1 MVHRRPLPILLSVA
15 LLLVAVTAGPALALD
30 EGDRLMLVGEKSYED
45 GLYAFSRRTLER
57 FLELFPGDKRA
68 GEAMLLLGKARLSQG
83 LLEAALE
90 AFRKTEGF
98 SPVPGKPQEARFW
111 EAETLYRLKRY
122 SDARAAYA
130 RVISAEP
137 ATPFLPDALYSM
149 GWADLELKRRDA
161 AVIELGRLVKEFPA
175 QAAGP
180 SASIHPARPLIER

>member
-15 LLLVAVTAGPALALD
+15 LLIVAVPAGPAQAL
-30 EGDRLMLVGEKSYED
+30 EEADRLILVGEKSYED

-57 FLELFPGDKRA
+57 FLERFPGDRRA
-68 GEAMLLLGKARLSQG
+68 GEAMLLLGQARLAQG
-83 LLEAALE
+83 ALEPAIE

-161 AVIELGRLVKEFPA
+161 AVIELGRLVKEFPDH
-175 QAAGP
+175 AAVP
-180 SASIHPARPLIER
+180 LASIQLARALIER